1 MAARNPAPPPPIT
14 RTSWTDPA
22 SAAMVWANLWLVRLA
37 VVPDHV
43 YFEAAVVVLLVHPAA
58 AALVVLTAK
67 DQAVAVIVLVVIARH
82 DLAARR
88 SFGHER
94 NLCANHRFLPSQLAG
109 DSCAAGRRQAGR
121 ADHDARLPPLCTA
134 IMSGRLPSPLHC
146 APGTRSPVAF
156 RAGRPAGPAQ
166 ARRSAAG

>member
-22 SAAMVWANLWLVRLA
+22 SAAMVWANLWLGRLA

-58 AALVVLTAK
+58 AALVVLAAK

-88 SFGHER
+88 PFGHEV
-94 NLCANHRFLPSQLAG
+94 NLCANHRSLPSQLAG
-109 DSCAAGRRQAGR
+109 ESCAAGRRQAGR
-121 ADHDARLPPLCTA
+121 ADHDARVPPPACTA
-134 IMSGRLPSPLHC
+134 IMSDNYPSSTPIVLPEPRFVHWSSPDATGH
-146 APGTRSPVAF
+146 
-156 RAGRPAGPAQ
+156 PATEQ
-166 ARRSAAG
+166 A